1 MKNMLVCP
9 KKGISPPERGHCPHD
24 LSRWSFLGDLSGE
37 GLKGPEQKPQEVYTG
52 LGWGREGATLCFAP
66 PIPPILLPIEPQN
79 TQNPQPRDLRG
90 GGSALWQGQR
100 SEVQLSHPTAASC
113 PCPASDLRS
122 RECKGVGRRGE
133 QCDGVREESGCPR
146 RCRGLQHPSEQGS
159 RRVQKG
165 EGRSCEWVCV
175 RERT

>member
-1 MKNMLVCP
+1 MLYFGYWQLVGVG
-9 KKGISPPERGHCPHD
+9 KGRSHSLLRSSYPPHPPSHRTSEHSEPSAEGPER
-24 LSRWSFLGDLSGE
+24 W
-37 GLKGPEQKPQEVYTG
+37 
-52 LGWGREGATLCFAP
+52 W
-66 PIPPILLPIEPQN
+66 
-79 TQNPQPRDLRG
+79 
-90 GGSALWQGQR
+90 SALWQGQR

>member
-1 MKNMLVCP
+1 MQPGATGPVQAAKIITLPGTLQDGLMLLKVDVN
-9 KKGISPPERGHCPHD
+9 KAQ
-24 LSRWSFLGDLSGE
+24 LG
-37 GLKGPEQKPQEVYTG
+37 TG

-159 RRVQKG
+159 RPVQKG